1 MWVVQSLCG
10 TVPGLV
16 GGLRHQSESKATE
29 FFLEKFNTS
38 LFQHSFRCLR
48 PSLYLGAGHW
58 RISSLAQGQRGQ
70 SEHGSAIFVAAH
82 PEGRHSVGSTLRSYP
97 QLVGKAFVD
106 SSALWIF
113 LFGVIILMFICCYT
127 GLLIYASYQNCDP
140 LTTKL
145 AQAKDQLLPLYVM
158 DILGEYPGLP
168 GLFVAG
174 VFSAALSSLSTGLNS
189 MSAVV
194 LEDFFKPFTKTN
206 LTERQTG

>member
-1 MWVVQSLCG
+1 
-10 TVPGLV
+10 
-16 GGLRHQSESKATE
+16 
-29 FFLEKFNTS
+29 
-38 LFQHSFRCLR
+38 
-48 PSLYLGAGHW
+48 
-58 RISSLAQGQRGQ
+58 
-70 SEHGSAIFVAAH
+70 
-82 PEGRHSVGSTLRSYP
+82 
-97 QLVGKAFVD
+97 
-106 SSALWIF
+106 
-113 LFGVIILMFICCYT
+113 MFICCYT
-127 GLLIYASYQNCDP
+127 GLLIYATYQNCDP